1 MVESRDSTPREFAPP
16 ESGPILARLDRVEKA
31 FPARGGLFGGAGGLV
46 KAVDGVS
53 IEIGDRW
60 SYGLVGESGSGK
72 TTTSRMLLGLERP
85 TGGRVLVGGSDV
97 WALDRRD
104 RRRLRGWVSAVF
116 QDPSS
121 SLDPKMSVGRVV
133 AEPLLA
139 QGGMRRNEV
148 RDAVSGILEE
158 VQLRASDAKRYPH
171 EFSGGQRQRI
181 AIARAM
187 VGRPKLVVLDE
198 PVSSLDVSIRAQ
210 IMNLLKAMQARYG
223 ISYLLIAHNLAMVRF
238 MSHRVGVMYFGKI
251 VEEADS
257 AELFQAPLHPYS
269 LALISASVPRRP
281 GAKGPE
287 VVLSGEP
294 PSPSK
299 PPSGCPFHPRCPW
312 AFDRCVTEV
321 PAFREVKPGHLVAC
335 HLHDAGPQ
343 NLITLAPARTS
354 LVPAPASPTPT
365 PAAALRE
372 PGDASPPGGTP
383 PRPSGS
389 GLAGCLPATRS
400 RRLRRTP
407 G

>member
-1 MVESRDSTPREFAPP
+1 
-16 ESGPILARLDRVEKA
+16 
-31 FPARGGLFGGAGGLV
+31 V

-85 TGGRVLVGGSDV
+85 TGGRVLVDGSDV

-281 GAKGPE
+281 GAKGRE

-321 PAFREVKPGHLVAC
+321 PAFREAKPGHFVAC

-343 NLITLAPARTS
+343 NLITLAPTRAS
-354 LVPAPASPTPT
+354 LASEPASSASTQASVTPMR
-365 PAAALRE
+365 AADPRE
-372 PGDASPPGGTP
+372 PGDASPHRESQT
-383 PRPSGS
+383 RSTRNGS
-389 GLAGCLPATRS
+389 AGCPPATRS